1 MSSSILTISPKVF
14 PREKETPPSIIENE
28 NENCPICMDAIGN
41 TNCAKTS
48 CGHSFCL
55 SCIIECLNTNHV
67 CPLCRKDVVEKKER
81 SAGKKLKMD
90 NAVQIIEDEME
101 VFGLHQQIAM
111 ARQFGIRAIKT
122 VVQSFAL
129 STAHSIA
136 IMQDENEVD
145 GSWEEIEDE
154 EDDASEA
161 DSDAGAADSD
171 SDLESDGEVEEDAS
185 DTDNEENELDSDEE
199 NAADT
204 NTSAAD
210 TSAADTSAADTSAA
224 DTSAADTSAADTSAA
239 DTSAANEELTAIN
252 IQELDGRR
260 RRRGEFEED
269 EEDDFIIA
277 CRLITDPGFIDPSF
291 IDPSF
296 IGPSIIGPSFIGPS
310 FIGPSFIGPSFI
322 GPSEIRQDSPST
334 AGPNTPPPSTPPPSI
349 FSRLGNLR
357 DED

>member
-14 PREKETPPSIIENE
+14 PREKETPPRIIENE

-41 TNCAKTS
+41 TNCAKTL

-161 DSDAGAADSD
+161 DSDAGAADLD
-171 SDLESDGEVEEDAS
+171 SDSDGEVEEDAS
-185 DTDNEENELDSDEE
+185 DTDNEESELESDEE
-199 NAADT
+199 NPNAST
-204 NTSAAD
+204 AAD
-210 TSAADTSAADTSAA
+210 TSAADS
-224 DTSAADTSAADTSAA
+224 DTSAADTSAA

-277 CRLITDPGFIDPSF
+277 CRLITDPGFIDPS
-291 IDPSF
+291 ITDPSF
-296 IGPSIIGPSFIGPS
+296 IGPY
-310 FIGPSFIGPSFI
+310 FI

-334 AGPNTPPPSTPPPSI
+334 AGPSTAGPSTAGPSTAGPSTAGPSTPPPSTAGPSI
-349 FSRLGNLR
+349 LSRLGILTPNNK
-357 DED
+357 